1 MKDRLRILIDS
12 LGISDR
18 AFCQSVGIG
27 QSRLSEVLN
36 DRTENLSLNAL
47 IDIHRAHD
55 VNLNWL
61 IVGTG
66 DVFCSPRVVQ
76 YNSIIEIKNTI
87 QNSPAQAAH
96 FLVSRRPELLEL
108 LRILVRVHTSR
119 YKQIKVILKSFLL
132 K

>member
-36 DRTENLSLNAL
+36 DRTENLSIGAL
-47 IDIHRAHD
+47 IDIHKVHN

-61 IVGTG
+61 LVGTG
-66 DVFCSPRVVQ
+66 DVFCSPKLVQ
-76 YNSIIEIKNTI
+76 YNSIVEIKNTI
-87 QNSPAQAAH
+87 QNSPSQAAS

-108 LRILVRVHTSR
+108 LRILVRVHASK

>member
-1 MKDRLRILIDS
+1 MKDRLRFLIDS

-18 AFCQSVGIG
+18 EFCQSAGIL

-36 DRTENLSLNAL
+36 DRTVNLSVGAL
-47 IDIHRAHD
+47 IDIHRVHD

-61 IVGTG
+61 IAGDG
-66 DVFCSPRVVQ
+66 DVFCSPKIFQ
-76 YNSIIEIKNTI
+76 YNSIGEIKNTF
-87 QNSPAQAAH
+87 QNSPAQAAG
-96 FLVSRRPELLEL
+96 FLVARRPELLEL
-108 LRILVRVHTSR
+108 LRILVRVPVSR